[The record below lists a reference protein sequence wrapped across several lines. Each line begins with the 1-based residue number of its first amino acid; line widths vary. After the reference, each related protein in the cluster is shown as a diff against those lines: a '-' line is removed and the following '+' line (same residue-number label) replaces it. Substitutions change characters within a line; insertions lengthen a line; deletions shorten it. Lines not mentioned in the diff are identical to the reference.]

1 MGRYYKGDIEGKLM
15 FGVRASNDADFF
27 GVSGKPDNY
36 IYHFTEKDLDA
47 VTRGVGGV
55 SQSAR

>member
-1 MGRYYKGDIEGKLM
+1 M